1 MSYLYMG
8 GRRVSRGLFLAACC
22 LLCVFLMMPF
32 LVSCRA
38 KESNLQLPVPK
49 RYAYMHIL
57 ISQDNHARPDIRTL
71 TIRDGEKWRVEF
83 GDLSES
89 RTKVFLSEVVKDGE
103 DPVVRSEMADQAK
116 FIENIFAA
124 AQDPDYMPFLG
135 EVLSKGRKVLK
146 FRLADGEIIFI
157 DKEFSTLVRWES
169 DKWLE
174 IYTPQDL
181 SDAQWANAF
190 TDTNSWMNAMASD
203 LDIVH

>member
-1 MSYLYMG
+1 
-8 GRRVSRGLFLAACC
+8 
-22 LLCVFLMMPF
+22 
-32 LVSCRA
+32 
-38 KESNLQLPVPK
+38 
-49 RYAYMHIL
+49 MHIL